1 MSWDPPTDDETA
13 DGAAVAVL
21 AVLQAAAVV
30 ARSALITANGA
41 RFRRRVGDL
50 LLVQLDALDA
60 SIEQYRLAS
69 NAERLRRDDELF

>member
-1 MSWDPPTDDETA
+1 MTWDPPTQDDVA

-30 ARSALITANGA
+30 ARDAILTADGDP
-41 RFRRRVGDL
+41 FRHRIGHL

-60 SIEQYRLAS
+60 SIEQYRLAAH
-69 NAERLRRDDELF
+69 AERLRRDDQLF

>member
-1 MSWDPPTDDETA
+1 MSWDAPTDDEIS

-21 AVLQAAAVV
+21 ASLQAIAVV
-30 ARSALITANGA
+30 ARQALITTSGE
-41 RFRRRVGDL
+41 RFRQRVGDL

-60 SIEQYRLAS
+60 SIEQYRLAA